1 MNNFCSNKEKI
12 NHAFQLLIDS
22 CQLQQQNIIKRI
34 CKYIQE
40 DINTVIRFSEQI
52 YETFVKSP
60 ENNSELISK
69 LKKDGSI
76 PIEALFNQ
84 MYHASKAIDEK
95 KTFLEEAK
103 AYRSNIDTTS
113 AFFQNAQ

>member
-1 MNNFCSNKEKI
+1 
-12 NHAFQLLIDS
+12 
-22 CQLQQQNIIKRI
+22 
-34 CKYIQE
+34 
-40 DINTVIRFSEQI
+40 
-52 YETFVKSP
+52 
-60 ENNSELISK
+60 
-69 LKKDGSI
+69 
-76 PIEALFNQ
+76 